1 VSRVFVKDMRIF
13 TALGDLQ
20 NTFSALIAGQTGIS
34 RVNRG
39 FTGIGATIHILNAF
53 QNSSRINP
61 LIDLVLSNLPVLPA
75 DTLTITASTKAG
87 IDDLERYFRQKKTSA
102 CKTLPQ
108 WLTSHVRNCLGL
120 NQPGFAVSAAC
131 ASSTIALAQGAKA
144 ISSGRAQ
151 SVLVVCADIVSEFVL
166 RGFDALKA
174 LDRRACRPF
183 DQNRAG
189 LSLGEGAA
197 AVHMVSEKIAGK
209 AQSPMAGE
217 VMGWGVACD
226 AVHITA
232 PARDARGLIKAIN
245 CALDRAGLPS
255 RDVGAVNAHGTGTVY
270 NDAMELTAF
279 KAVFGDRPLPVYS
292 IKGAVGHTMAAAGAV
307 EAALGLMSLHTG
319 LIPPTV
325 GLEHPDNGAL
335 GYVSSELQVL
345 PRKVMVTTNSGF
357 GGINAALVLGL
368 AGSEQ

>member
-1 VSRVFVKDMRIF
+1 VSRVFVRDMRIV

-20 NTFSALIAGQTGIS
+20 NTYAALIAGESGIS
-34 RVNRG
+34 TVSRG
-39 FTGIGATIHILNAF
+39 FPGIAATISALDVIKKD
-53 QNSSRINP
+53 SRMNP
-61 LIDLVLSNLPVLPA
+61 LLNMVLNSLPEVPA
-75 DTLTITASTKAG
+75 DTLLITATTKAG
-87 IDDLERYFRQKKTSA
+87 IDNLESCMRRKGTNIYKA
-102 CKTLPQ
+102 MPQ
-108 WLTSHVRNCLGL
+108 WLTSHVRNRLGL

-144 ISSGRAQ
+144 IASDRAQ

-174 LDRRACRPF
+174 LDRGACRPF

-197 AVHMVSEKIAGK
+197 AVHLVSEKIAGK

-245 CALDRAGLPS
+245 YALHRAGLPS
-255 RDVGAVNAHGTGTVY
+255 RDVGAINAHGTGTVY

-307 EAALGLMSLHTG
+307 EAALGLMSLHAG

-325 GLEHPDNGAL
+325 GLEHPDNGAM
-335 GYVSSELQVL
+335 GYVSNKLQVL

-368 AGSEQ
+368 AGSE